1 MTGPLARLSRSMGE
15 VGPTAFLVAA
25 GAVTVLNLI
34 PYGETL
40 LYPLAVFT
48 TWVHE
53 TSHALVAMVLGAH
66 VEGLLVRPDTSGLA
80 TYLYNVAE
88 FGTASRAATASAGY
102 LGAALVA
109 AGLLATT
116 RRPLLHRAV
125 LAGLALVMILTVTLW
140 VRTAFGI
147 IVLLL
152 IAAGLGALAVRGS
165 ATIARW
171 ALLLLG
177 LQTALNALFDIRAL
191 YYVHGMS
198 DAQTMSQLIGLP
210 AAFWATLWLLV
221 GGVVLVR
228 TFLASVRGRRD
239 STVPKPKQ
247 QAVGRRP

>member
-1 MTGPLARLSRSMGE
+1 MTGPLSRLSRSLGE
-15 VGPTAFLVAA
+15 VGPLAFLVAA
-25 GAVTVLNLI
+25 GIVTVFNLI

-53 TSHALVAMVLGAH
+53 SAHALVAMVLGAH

-80 TYLYNVAE
+80 TYLYNVTE

-102 LGAALVA
+102 LGAALAA
-109 AGLLATT
+109 AGLMAAA
-116 RRPLLHRAV
+116 RRPLLHRTVLAV
-125 LAGLALVMILTVTLW
+125 LALAMIVTVALW

-152 IAAGLGALAVRGS
+152 IAAGLGAIALRGS

-198 DAQTMSQLIGLP
+198 DAQTMSHLIGLP

-221 GGVVLVR
+221 GGFVLVR
-228 TFLASVRGRRD
+228 AFLISVRIERVGKE
-239 STVPKPKQ
+239 PKPK
-247 QAVGRRP
+247 ADGRQ

>member
-1 MTGPLARLSRSMGE
+1 MSGPLSRLSRSLGGE
-15 VGPTAFLVAA
+15 VGPAAFLVAA
-25 GAVTVLNLI
+25 GVITALNLV

-53 TSHALVAMVLGAH
+53 TFHALVAMVLGAH

-80 TYLYNVAE
+80 TYMFNPLE

-102 LGAALVA
+102 LGAALAA
-109 AGLLATT
+109 AGLMASA

-125 LAGLALVMILTVTLW
+125 LAGLALAMILTVTLW

-152 IAAGLGALAVRGS
+152 IAAGLGVAALRGS
-165 ATIARW
+165 AAVARW
-171 ALLLLG
+171 ILLLLG

-198 DAQTMSQLIGLP
+198 DAQTMSHLIGLP
-210 AAFWATLWLLV
+210 PAFWATLWLLV
-221 GGVVLVR
+221 GGAVLVR
-228 TFLASVRGRRD
+228 TFLVSLRARGD
-239 STVPKPKQ
+239 IAAPKRKPE
-247 QAVGRRP
+247 A